1 MLDGLSDWV
10 TNVIE
15 TLGYAGV
22 AFLVALESIFP
33 PIPSEIVLPFAGYAA
48 ARGDFSVVGM
58 IIAATVGS
66 VIGSLV
72 LYGLAAWIGPD
83 RLHRFVE
90 RKGRWFGLKPHDMER
105 AEAWFDRRAS
115 AAVLLGRCVPLIRSV
130 VSVPAGFRRMP
141 LLRFTLLS
149 ALGSLV
155 WNVALVSAGAVL
167 GDRYEE
173 VGGVVSILQ
182 TAVIVLIVAGLVWFV
197 WTRFIR
203 PRLAAAGDLPPE
215 DSELDV

>member
-1 MLDGLSDWV
+1 MLNGLTDWV
-10 TNVIE
+10 TNVVE

-33 PIPSEIVLPFAGYAA
+33 PIPSEIVLPLAGYVA
-48 ARGDFSVVGM
+48 ARGDASVIGM
-58 IIAATVGS
+58 IIAATIGS

-83 RLHRFVE
+83 RLHRFVG
-90 RKGRWFGLKPHDMER
+90 KHGRWFGLKHHDLER

-115 AAVLLGRCVPLIRSV
+115 AAVLLGRCVPLIRSL
-130 VSVPAGFRRMP
+130 VSIPAGFRRMP
-141 LLRFTLLS
+141 LLRFTALS

-155 WNVALVSAGAVL
+155 WNIALISAGAVL
-167 GDRYEE
+167 GDRWEE
-173 VGGVVSILQ
+173 VGGVIGIFQ
-182 TAVIVLIVAGLVWFV
+182 TIVIIAIVAALVWFA
-197 WTRFIR
+197 WTRLLK

-215 DSELDV
+215 IADDE